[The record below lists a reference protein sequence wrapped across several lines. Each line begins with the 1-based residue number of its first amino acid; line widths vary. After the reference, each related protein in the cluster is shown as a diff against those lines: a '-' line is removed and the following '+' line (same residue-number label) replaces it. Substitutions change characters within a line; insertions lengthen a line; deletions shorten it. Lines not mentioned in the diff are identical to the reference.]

1 MAIPAPAWIT
11 WRNSRRACRP
21 IRTSAASR
29 RCSSSSRCWPHRTP
43 RAVVATGRIWRRRT
57 GSGQGRR
64 GDQLNKPRPPVEPYP
79 PPPTRIGQELEEAMQ
94 DLEHAKAQRAQR
106 AFEAQ
111 VAQFYGGARI
121 GGAQQ
126 QPQVDSD
133 LIQRLD
139 ALQRS
144 VAEVYEIS
152 LCILQLL
159 QKLGEPRVVEFPAS
173 ALRHGSPR

>member
-1 MAIPAPAWIT
+1 
-11 WRNSRRACRP
+11 
-21 IRTSAASR
+21 
-29 RCSSSSRCWPHRTP
+29 
-43 RAVVATGRIWRRRT
+43 
-57 GSGQGRR
+57 
-64 GDQLNKPRPPVEPYP
+64 
-79 PPPTRIGQELEEAMQ
+79 MQ

-133 LIQRLD
+133 LMQRLD

-159 QKLGEPRVVEFPAS
+159 QKLERTSVRSFPAN
-173 ALRHGSPR
+173 ALKHSR

>member
-1 MAIPAPAWIT
+1 
-11 WRNSRRACRP
+11 
-21 IRTSAASR
+21 
-29 RCSSSSRCWPHRTP
+29 
-43 RAVVATGRIWRRRT
+43 
-57 GSGQGRR
+57 
-64 GDQLNKPRPPVEPYP
+64 
-79 PPPTRIGQELEEAMQ
+79 MQ

-111 VAQFYGGARI
+111 VAQFYHANEPPRI

-133 LIQRLD
+133 LMQRLD

-159 QKLGEPRVVEFPAS
+159 QKLERTSVRSFPAN
-173 ALRHGSPR
+173 ALKHSR